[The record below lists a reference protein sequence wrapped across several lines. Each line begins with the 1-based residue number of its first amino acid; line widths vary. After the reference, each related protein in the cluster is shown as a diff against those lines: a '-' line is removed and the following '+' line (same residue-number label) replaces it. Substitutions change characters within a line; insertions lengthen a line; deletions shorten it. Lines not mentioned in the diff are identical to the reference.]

1 MSVSPATVVKVG
13 WPAGPAYA
21 GSFMLDS
28 ATRGVLDGT
37 TYTLADDVLVE
48 LARVLT
54 AKSTAGRSSR
64 YDAPTAGT
72 LTVNLE
78 DPERE
83 LDPTNEAGPWYGAIE
98 ARRPITLS
106 SRWTQGGTVVD
117 VPAWAGYVDDIV
129 GDYRSGIGRVTITA
143 IDLIGLL
150 NFTVSDSSAS
160 RPSETCADR
169 LRYLVSLLGLPV
181 AEGSIDTGRTLVAM
195 DLAGKNVLA
204 LIRNIE
210 LADQGRFIVEPTGA
224 WSYISNLADTVP
236 TLTARNLP
244 DFTRSEMPLAAAPM
258 SSSLARYFNS
268 FTVGRWFGAPQ
279 TVENADDIARFGRRA
294 PTAYLE
300 LPLLT
305 DSDALDVA
313 NIMLLRASSRTPTP
327 RSATINV
334 HTVPT
339 SPGGSI
345 GAGANVARLLA
356 NAQAAT
362 MRVVNMYA
370 AGSPTDVT
378 SVAIVDKVTHDTAPA
393 RWTTTVD
400 LSPVPVSIRPIEL
413 DDATLAVLDTGRV
426 GF

>member
-37 TYTLADDVLVE
+37 TYTLAGEVLVE

-78 DPERE
+78 DPGRE
-83 LDPTNEAGPWYGAIE
+83 LDPTNEAGPYYGNIE
-98 ARRPITLS
+98 ARRPITLA
-106 SRWTQGGTVVD
+106 SRWTVGGTVVD
-117 VPAWAGYVDDIV
+117 VPAWSGYIDDIV
-129 GDYRSGIGRVTITA
+129 GDYRSAEGRVTITA

-150 NFTVSDSSAS
+150 NFNVSDSSS
-160 RPSETCADR
+160 NRPAESCAAR
-169 LRYLVSLLGLPV
+169 LRYLTSLVGFPIP
-181 AEGSIDTGRTLVAM
+181 EGTIDTGRTVVAM

-204 LIRNIE
+204 IIRGIE
-210 LADQGRFIVEPTGA
+210 LADQGRFVVTPSGA
-224 WSYISNLADTVP
+224 WSYISNLTDTVP
-236 TLTARNLP
+236 TITAKNLP
-244 DFTRSEMPLAAAPM
+244 DYTRAEVPLAAAPM
-258 SSSLARYFNS
+258 SSSLARYYNS
-268 FTVGRWFGAPQ
+268 FTAGRWFGAPQ
-279 TVENADDIARFGRRA
+279 TVENADDIARFGRRS

-300 LPLLT
+300 LPLPN

-313 NIMLLRASSRTPTP
+313 NIMLLRSSSRTPTP
-327 RSATINV
+327 RSATINL
-334 HTVPT
+334 HAIAA
-339 SPGGSI
+339 SAGGSV
-345 GAGANVARLLA
+345 GAGAGVAARLA
-356 NAQAAT
+356 VAQAAT

-370 AGSPTDVT
+370 AGTPTEVS
-378 SVAIVDKVTHDTAPA
+378 SVAIVDKVTNDTSPG
-393 RWTTTVD
+393 RWTVTVD
-400 LSPVPVSIRPIEL
+400 LSPVPVTIRPIEL